1 MSKSG
6 FLLLSVFLLCA
17 CSKVEK
23 QLNAFEKNT
32 DRLDQ
37 TTTGVANT
45 TEEIR
50 LIANSVYPQIRSGD
64 TIRIR
69 NEEWDI
75 LTNREKG
82 IGEKSV
88 AAGVFFQALEY
99 QFWSASAPDTQ
110 IVLEQMYRDAADEF
124 QGRMF
129 DLYRKIN
136 PRKMSP
142 LNQSKKYS
150 DELAF
155 YALSLTMDRRH
166 HFQTEFMRKYPR
178 VKLVSFQQIIEEA
191 LVKELQ
197 GADLQ
202 DHEHILLAG
211 INKEIILE
219 LYKAR
224 VDMNAAFALRD
235 LVDDRK
241 MKLSHYS
248 RAAIF
253 IGTGGRLSNIE
264 IPETF
269 REANKSTYINVINY
283 LKKARTAQIFLS
295 RIGIAYK
302 MEKNIRSAFKS
313 LELETDRNNR
323 SALVYKTQIEQLI
336 KDLI

>member
-1 MSKSG
+1 MD
-6 FLLLSVFLLCA
+6 
-17 CSKVEK
+17 
-23 QLNAFEKNT
+23 AFEKNT

-37 TTTGVANT
+37 TTTGVASS

-82 IGEKSV
+82 VGEKAV

-99 QFWSASAPDTQ
+99 QFWSPSAADNQ

-124 QGRMF
+124 QGRMY

-142 LNQSKKYS
+142 LNQSSKYS

-178 VKLVSFQQIIEEA
+178 IKLVSFQQIIEEA

-197 GADLQ
+197 GKELK

-211 INKEIILE
+211 INKEIIIE

-224 VDMNAAFALRD
+224 VEMNAAFALRD
-235 LVDDRK
+235 LVDERK
-241 MKLSHYS
+241 MKLGHYS

-253 IGTGGRLSNIE
+253 IATGGRLSNID

-269 REANKSTYINVINY
+269 REANQSTFINITNY
-283 LKKARTAQIFLS
+283 LKKARAAKVFLS
-295 RIGIAYK
+295 RIGVDYE
-302 MEKNIRSAFKS
+302 MEKTIRSAFKS
-313 LELETDRNNR
+313 LELETDNNNR
-323 SALVYKTQIEQLI
+323 STMIYKEQIENLI
-336 KDLI
+336 QDLI